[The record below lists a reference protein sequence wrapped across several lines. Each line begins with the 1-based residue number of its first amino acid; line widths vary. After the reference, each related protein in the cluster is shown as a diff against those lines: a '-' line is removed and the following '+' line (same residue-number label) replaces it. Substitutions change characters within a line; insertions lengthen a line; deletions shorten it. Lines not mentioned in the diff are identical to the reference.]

1 MSKAPRAVRLDAAGS
16 ENEIEPMPLERG
28 VAILPTGTGGYVAD
42 AFDGLHPFRI
52 GSTSPLPPTPTGGP
66 YWSAVDAV
74 LVGQALHWFDLER
87 FYAEVRRVDSGYR
100 TLPFPFDEL
109 AVPPQTLTTQWTL
122 EQLAG
127 YARSGSA
134 TARYRADRGSD
145 PVLWLEAALGPWFPG
160 PGARMRV
167 A

>member
-1 MSKAPRAVRLDAAGS
+1 MSARILPSAARGRARVSYAEYRAVRRRRARLRGLPSDLPRRTVRLAGS
-16 ENEIEPMPLERG
+16 RGAGANARFVEFFTDVVGAWWPPERR
-28 VAILPTGTGGYVAD
+28 
-42 AFDGLHPFRI
+42 H
-52 GSTSPLPPTPTGGP
+52 
-66 YWSAVDAV
+66 
-74 LVGQALHWFDLER
+74 
-87 FYAEVRRVDSGYR
+87 VDSGYR

-167 A
+167 AWPLCVRAARLPSR

>member
-1 MSKAPRAVRLDAAGS
+1 MSYAEYRAVQRRRARLVLSLRPEDSGLPSASADL
-16 ENEIEPMPLERG
+16 IT
-28 VAILPTGTGGYVAD
+28 VA
-42 AFDGLHPFRI
+42 
-52 GSTSPLPPTPTGGP
+52 
-66 YWSAVDAV
+66 
-74 LVGQALHWFDLER
+74 QALHWFDLER